1 MRCHPTSHKWKKP
14 VYKLATS
21 ERVGMRTWQLQ
32 EAKNHLNEVVR
43 NAISDGPQNIT
54 LHGKPAAVV
63 VSYAA
68 FFQGNKAICQAF
80 WLSCWSEP

>member
-1 MRCHPTSHKWKKP
+1 MK
-14 VYKLATS
+14 
-21 ERVGMRTWQLQ
+21 TWQLQ
-32 EAKNHLNEVVR
+32 EAKNHLSEVVR

-68 FFQGNKAICQAF
+68 FLKTMARKNPKKSLSKFFESSPLRDIEIDLVRVKEQGREEVN
-80 WLSCWSEP
+80 L

>member
-1 MRCHPTSHKWKKP
+1 LS
-14 VYKLATS
+14 
-21 ERVGMRTWQLQ
+21 
-32 EAKNHLNEVVR
+32 EVVR

-68 FFQGNKAICQAF
+68 FLKATAKKSPKES
-80 WLSCWSEP
+80 LSKFFERSPLRDIEIDFVRVKEEGREEVQL

>member
-1 MRCHPTSHKWKKP
+1 
-14 VYKLATS
+14 
-21 ERVGMRTWQLQ
+21 MRTWQLQ
-32 EAKNHLNEVVR
+32 EAKNHLSEVVR

-68 FFQGNKAICQAF
+68 FLKATARTSPKES
-80 WLSCWSEP
+80 LSKFFESSPLRDIEIDLVRVKGEGREEVKL

>member
-1 MRCHPTSHKWKKP
+1 
-14 VYKLATS
+14 
-21 ERVGMRTWQLQ
+21 MRTWQLQ
-32 EAKNHLNEVVR
+32 EAKNHLIEVVR

-68 FFQGNKAICQAF
+68 FLKGTAKKSPKES
-80 WLSCWSEP
+80 LSKFFENSPLRDIEIDLVRVKEEGREEMQL

>member
-1 MRCHPTSHKWKKP
+1 
-14 VYKLATS
+14 
-21 ERVGMRTWQLQ
+21 MRTWQLQ

-80 WLSCWSEP
+80 